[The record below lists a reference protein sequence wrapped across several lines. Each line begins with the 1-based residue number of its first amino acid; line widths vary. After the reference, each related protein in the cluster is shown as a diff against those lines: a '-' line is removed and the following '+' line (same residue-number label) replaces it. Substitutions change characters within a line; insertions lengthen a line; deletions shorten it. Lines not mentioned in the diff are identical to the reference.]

1 GKSISQQ
8 LMEPLPF
15 SCRTLGENRSL
26 PIGWRAPGHDG
37 GTAGQAQAEGQ
48 DAPRLAVTPVEVNPM
63 LQMTAEEIMQH
74 IGSVRREGRFTSFE
88 KVREILLKLI
98 SDPRNRHGVFNTA
111 VDPEAL
117 ELPTYRS
124 IVQHPMDLGTVKWRM
139 EAGQYLEL
147 EDFVSDVRLVFEN
160 AMLFN
165 PESHYI
171 HVDAQLLLARF
182 NEAVRGEQNRQNKR
196 QRVQHACLVCR
207 GSTCIVCNQQC
218 LPMAQPHLQCSGG
231 CNADIRKGAVYFATR
246 DGTRVWCA
254 KCRSRITKDRHARQE
269 EATAGDGPL
278 DAMIKKKSEVGVE
291 PWVKCGECDRWLHQ
305 VCGLYNPV
313 IGAYSAAQPPCQEPS
328 NGLSIGVS
336 ATTTYVCPLCRWR
349 RKRATPP
356 PESPMRRILNAD
368 PDEHARNNSC
378 LNIPSCE
385 LSEFIQS
392 FLRRGLVDLGE
403 HEAAQTLHVRA
414 LSFPGERMAVPDG
427 VVRAFDENSQLLA
440 QMEPDTDTS
449 AQRLPSHIGYLS
461 RGLYLFQK
469 HEGMEVCL
477 FTLYAQEFGDDCE
490 MEANRRAVYIA
501 YLDSVRYLKP
511 ASARTTA
518 YHLIL
523 LAYFDY
529 VRRHG
534 FSRVHI
540 WSCPPQKRISYV
552 FWCRP
557 PFQKT
562 PSAEHLRLWYN
573 RLLTKAKDRGIVK
586 SWSTMYDCYFSGE
599 RVSNGAASGSPA
611 SYVSVKEE
619 GGGVSTRGSTVRTV
633 GPNELRWPAKQLPP
647 IFDGD
652 IIPSELERILGR
664 IVARNEKQSRAAEN
678 KKSVYGKSSKHARVG
693 GKRAVGELMVRIKE
707 EDAPAETQALQMPQ
721 VEVKLR
727 EMFSKCQFAIQRL
740 KNDLLVVELA
750 AAEEGETEETKGEQE
765 QEQAVSAA
773 SRPARRRRACRP
785 EALVPAWSSQV
796 PRFFG
801 SRFMFHQLCSSA
813 GYQFDSLRRAK
824 HSTMMM
830 LHHYFNERV
839 AQLNVFCRE
848 CSLLVTRAAFWSCP
862 TCERYALC
870 DSCHLRLGAAHP
882 HALVF
887 GPAPAAEEPPQQQAE
902 GLLGLSDLI
911 PQLNTMELTLEAV
924 AKDAFRRDFFLRAFP
939 EREAQALELRF
950 SFLHRV
956 RQFKRLV
963 GRRDLLPGAPN
974 EAAPLLLPAAAE
986 PVVARVLRAVA
997 SGRCPLDLFCGLE
1010 ALVLAHMTR
1019 DAFPQFLRSSEYKGL
1034 CDALRARRELPLA
1047 EVLVDARRTQ
1057 FLRRFLRD
1065 AFPGDEGN
1073 LRFWVDV
1080 QTRFLPLIQTS
1091 LFSVALFEEVQ
1102 RHVRHVFNQFLVA
1115 SSGDGESSAASR
1127 VPEAVRRATLQQ
1139 IMRLQSEPFSPP
1151 RYASLFRAAQDCV
1164 WQWLQTEVYPKF
1176 LNSSLY
1182 VLLVVETE
1190 DLETDRQLRRL
1201 SEHVQAA
1208 VKTSVATQQERG
1220 SGGEGEKGATT
1231 QKASDAQ
1238 LKANAVLVPIQQP
1251 LSQQQKWAQAAAP
1264 QRHVYCRV
1272 LAIPELT
1279 AHGIHS
1285 VSLAS
1290 VTSVDW
1296 DNQINHELFATG
1308 DLAESARGTH
1318 PADDEEAHDSHA
1330 GGASHQLFGLS
1341 LKFWRERPLA
1351 EEPSGSNAS
1360 DPAASSTGGKATN
1373 DGGSAVAWLELP
1385 RYYPRFVSLLT
1396 TTPMYTTG
1404 RRLLLRLASE
1414 CVQDDLTEA
1423 TLVRLLSALFASASP
1438 VVRPALSV
1446 KYGGFFLKPALD
1458 SIELPLHRVFKEIGT
1473 QHVYLPLCPMATS
1486 LALCDAGLFAS
1497 ACSSPFL
1504 LGCEGALVNQKQK
1517 ELGVDQRYRIPT
1529 AGEAVAAAST
1539 GYPLELLQTEA
1550 IIIDIDSDDVYI
1562 PERVELPEFPQSMLS
1577 TALHSPRITQADSH
1591 LFNPAKN
1598 PSFMGTMLEPHE
1610 SNEKL
1615 VRINEPPVELPSTC
1629 KTESPVSPSLD
1640 DGVRLALLWFLEA
1653 LFGDVIYHFCSFQ
1666 RTFVVEK
1673 RQVSTADEFLLFE
1686 VDSFLDAHTELGCR
1700 DFFRQCFHTE
1710 VHGWLLCSLGGPVY
1724 TSAA

>member
-37 GTAGQAQAEGQ
+37 GTAGQAPAEGQ
-48 DAPRLAVTPVEVNPM
+48 DAPQLAVTPVEVNPM

-98 SDPRNRHGVFNTA
+98 SDPRNRHGVFNTP

-124 IVQHPMDLGTVKWRM
+124 VVQHPMDLGTVKWRM

-147 EDFVSDVRLVFEN
+147 EDFVADVRLVFEN

-171 HVDAQLLLARF
+171 HVDAQLLLTRF
-182 NEAVRGEQNRQNKR
+182 NEAVRGEQNRQSKR

-254 KCRSRITKDRHARQE
+254 KCRSRITRDRHARRE
-269 EATAGDGPL
+269 GATADDEPL
-278 DAMIKKKSEVGVE
+278 DAMVKKKSEAGVE

-313 IGAYSAAQPPCQEPS
+313 IGAYSAAQPPCQESS

-336 ATTTYVCPLCRWR
+336 ASTAYVCPLCRWR

-368 PDEHARNNSC
+368 PDEHARNSSC

-392 FLRRGLVDLGE
+392 FLRRGLADLGE
-403 HEAAQTLHVRA
+403 QEAAQTLYVRA
-414 LSFPGERMAVPDG
+414 LSFPGERMTVPDG

-511 ASARTTA
+511 ASARTAA

-573 RLLTKAKDRGIVK
+573 RLLAKAKERGIVK

-599 RVSNGAASGSPA
+599 RVGSGAASGSPA

-619 GGGVSTRGSTVRTV
+619 GGGVSTRGSTVRAV
-633 GPNELRWPAKQLPP
+633 DPNELRWPAKQLPP

-652 IIPSELERILGR
+652 IIPSELERVLGR

-678 KKSVYGKSSKHARVG
+678 KKSAYGKSGKHARVG

-707 EDAPAETQALQMPQ
+707 EEAPAETQTPQMPQ

-750 AAEEGETEETKGEQE
+750 VEGEDEAEEAEGEPE

-848 CSLLVTRAAFWSCP
+848 CSLLVTRAAYWSCP
-862 TCERYALC
+862 ACERYALC
-870 DSCHLRLGAAHP
+870 DSCHQRLGAAHP

-887 GPAPAAEEPPQQQAE
+887 GPVPAAEEPPPRRGEAVAARQGDACFVRF
-902 GLLGLSDLI
+902 S
-911 PQLNTMELTLEAV
+911 PQPNMMELTLEAV
-924 AKDAFRRDFFLRAFP
+924 AKDAFRRDFFLRSFP

-963 GRRDLLPGAPN
+963 GRRDLLPGAVRSSVFPSSS

-986 PVVARVLRAVA
+986 PVVVRVLGAVA

-1019 DAFPQFLRSSEYKGL
+1019 DAFPQFLRSSEYKEL

-1073 LRFWVDV
+1073 LRFWVEV

-1091 LFSVALFEEVQ
+1091 LFSIALFEEVQ

-1176 LNSSLY
+1176 RNSSLY

-1208 VKTSVATQQERG
+1208 VKTSVATQQDRG
-1220 SGGEGEKGATT
+1220 SGGEGEGEEGATT

-1251 LSQQQKWAQAAAP
+1251 LSRQQKWTQAAAP
-1264 QRHVYCRV
+1264 QRRAYCCA
-1272 LAIPELT
+1272 LTIPELT

-1285 VSLAS
+1285 ISIAS
-1290 VTSVDW
+1290 VTSADG
-1296 DNQINHELFATG
+1296 DNRIKHELFTTG
-1308 DLAESARGTH
+1308 DLVESARGTH
-1318 PADDEEAHDSHA
+1318 PAYLVRRPPTFHDFVLPRDDAEAHDSHA

-1341 LKFWRERPLA
+1341 LKLWRERPLA
-1351 EEPSGSNAS
+1351 EEPSDSNAS
-1360 DPAASSTGGKATN
+1360 DPAASSTDGKAAN

-1385 RYYPRFVSLLT
+1385 RYYPRVVSLLT

-1404 RRLLLRLASE
+1404 RRLLSRLASE
-1414 CVQDDLTEA
+1414 
-1423 TLVRLLSALFASASP
+1423 P
-1438 VVRPALSV
+1438 V
-1446 KYGGFFLKPALD
+1446 
-1458 SIELPLHRVFKEIGT
+1458 
-1473 QHVYLPLCPMATS
+1473 HVYLPLCPMATS

-1497 ACSSPFL
+1497 ACNSPFL
-1504 LGCEGALVNQKQK
+1504 LGCEGVLVNQKQK
-1517 ELGVDQRYRIPT
+1517 ELGADQRYRIRKSPLT
-1529 AGEAVAAAST
+1529 SLIDNRWTLTMVREPVAAAST
-1539 GYPLELLQTEA
+1539 AYPPELLQTEA
-1550 IIIDIDSDDVYI
+1550 TIIDIDSDDVYV

-1591 LFNPAKN
+1591 LFNPAKS
-1598 PSFMGTMLEPHE
+1598 PSFMGAMLEPHE

-1615 VRINEPPVELPSTC
+1615 VQTNEPPVELPSTC
-1629 KTESPVSPSLD
+1629 MTESPVSPSLD

-1653 LFGDVIYHFCSFQ
+1653 LFGDVTYHFCSFQ
-1666 RTFVVEK
+1666 QTFVVEK
-1673 RQVSTADEFLLFE
+1673 RQVSAADEFLLFE

-1710 VHGWLLCSLGGPVY
+1710 VQG
-1724 TSAA
+1724 